1 MSDDTRLSACN
12 CFATRRA
19 ARTITRLYERHLSAA
34 GLTSAQFSIL
44 ALTDER
50 GSETMSELARILA
63 MDRTTLLRAMKP
75 MQRER
80 LLGSRA
86 NVEDPRQLVFF
97 LTAIGQ
103 RRLREALGLWQEAQR
118 EFEAQVGSERAARL
132 RRDLLSLGGT
142 S

>member
-97 LTAIGQ
+97 VTAIGQ